1 MSSNSDC
8 STKTQKHLVLTIL
21 QTTTFLTSVCAVAG
35 PVSNYPGKLQPWPT
49 LCSEYRWAP
58 KEGKAQRADRLTKKG
73 YFHSHDIGTFTSVAT
88 LYEKWGPR
96 EQYSF
101 NMYFDILEMMEVIR
115 ARKMGEGKVPVP
127 AKLLF

>member
-1 MSSNSDC
+1 M
-8 STKTQKHLVLTIL
+8 QLLGLFPIIL
-21 QTTTFLTSVCAVAG
+21 GSCNHGL
-35 PVSNYPGKLQPWPT
+35 T